1 MDTVTANLVLFFFLL
16 TMRRSSLYLPIASLV
31 NVQKMIKKRNG
42 FWKGKY
48 VALTRKY
55 AIVALVSLNTCF
67 SKTHFSGRCEAFSN
81 QKTSINLNEC
91 VVFYRIIQNKA
102 QKEAKKDIFCF
113 VNNTLKKFFFLFF
126 SEESDSKIS
135 FQFWTRFVKKV
146 KGASDIVENV
156 VEL

>member
-1 MDTVTANLVLFFFLL
+1 MFPFRKMDTVTANHVLFFFFLL

-31 NVQKMIKKRNG
+31 NVQKMIKKKING

-48 VALTRKY
+48 IY
-55 AIVALVSLNTCF
+55 
-67 SKTHFSGRCEAFSN
+67 FSGRCEAFSN
-81 QKTSINLNEC
+81 RKTSINAPCFTGLFKTKRKRKRKKMFF
-91 VVFYRIIQNKA
+91 VSSIILL
-102 QKEAKKDIFCF
+102 IS
-113 VNNTLKKFFFLFF
+113 FFFLFF

-135 FQFWTRFVKKV
+135 FQFWTCFVKKV

>member
-1 MDTVTANLVLFFFLL
+1 
-16 TMRRSSLYLPIASLV
+16 MRRSSLYLPIASLV
-31 NVQKMIKKRNG
+31 NVQKMIKKKRNG

-48 VALTRKY
+48 IY
-55 AIVALVSLNTCF
+55 F
-67 SKTHFSGRCEAFSN
+67 SRRCEAFSN

-91 VVFYRIIQNKA
+91 VVFYRIIQNKT
-102 QKEAKKDIFCF
+102 QKEAKKDVFCF
-113 VNNTLKKFFFLFF
+113 VNNTLKKFFFSFFF

-146 KGASDIVENV
+146 KGASDIFENV

>member
-1 MDTVTANLVLFFFLL
+1 MDTVTANLVLFFFF
-16 TMRRSSLYLPIASLV
+16 TYYAKTKSLFAHSFPRECAE
-31 NVQKMIKKRNG
+31 NDKKKKRNG

-48 VALTRKY
+48 IY
-55 AIVALVSLNTCF
+55 
-67 SKTHFSGRCEAFSN
+67 FSGRCEAFSN

-91 VVFYRIIQNKA
+91 VVFYRIIQNKT
-102 QKEAKKDIFCF
+102 QKEAKKDVFCF
-113 VNNTLKKFFFLFF
+113 VNNTLEKFFFSFFF

-135 FQFWTRFVKKV
+135 FHFWTRFVKKV